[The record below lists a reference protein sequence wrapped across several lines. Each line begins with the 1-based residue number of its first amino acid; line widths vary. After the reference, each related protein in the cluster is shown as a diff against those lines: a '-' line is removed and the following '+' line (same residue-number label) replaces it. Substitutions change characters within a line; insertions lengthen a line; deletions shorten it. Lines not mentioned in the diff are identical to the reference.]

1 LENAAQSR
9 PLPQRGSVPRL
20 LSFVLHDESS
30 QAAIAAFREKA
41 KEDQGE
47 KSATIILAGC
57 LKKSEKIKKIVK

>member
-1 LENAAQSR
+1 M
-9 PLPQRGSVPRL
+9 PRL